1 MPHPTDRV
9 RAAYR
14 RIAEA
19 DRPEVW
25 ITLRPEH
32 EVRDDAGL
40 LEERLAAGED
50 LPLAGL
56 LLAVKD
62 NIDVAGLP
70 TTAAHP
76 AFAYTPDESAPAVR
90 RLVEAG
96 ALVLGK
102 TNLDQFATGLVGT
115 RSPYGAVRGAA
126 DPERIPGGSSSG
138 SAVAV
143 ALGIADV
150 ALGTDTAGSGR
161 VPAALNGIV
170 GIKPTLGLVP
180 ASGVVPAARP
190 YDCVTVF
197 ARDLGTARSA
207 LSVMSVP
214 PAAHH
219 PRRTASGSGA
229 PRDEDPYSRP
239 VPADVRLAPRGA
251 GRVAVPSPGGL
262 EPLPQEERE
271 AFAAAVE
278 ALEKTG
284 AQTAE
289 VDVAPLLE
297 AARLLYDGALVAER
311 YAAVGDFLRA
321 HPEGADPTV
330 SGIILAAEDI
340 PAHRLAADQQRLAA
354 YRAAAR
360 GILNGFDALMLPTT
374 VGHPTLAEVAAD
386 PVGVNS
392 RLGTYTN
399 FVNLLDLAA
408 VAVPAGEAGGRPFGV
423 SLVTGAFQD
432 QVALDL
438 AGALTGQEPG
448 ELHPDAGVE
457 LAVFGAHLR
466 GQPLHHQLTEPG
478 ARFVGTAR
486 TAPEYRMVALPTTPP
501 KPGLQRVASGGASL
515 ACEVWKLSPAA
526 LGAFLAALPAPMS
539 LGAVTLSDG
548 RTVVGFGCEAVA
560 AEGAR
565 DISGHGGWLAY
576 LEAQPE

>member
-14 RIAEA
+14 RVAEA

-25 ITLRPEH
+25 ITLRPES
-32 EVRDDAGL
+32 EVGAEAAL

-62 NIDVAGLP
+62 NIDAAGLP

-76 AFAYTPDESAPAVR
+76 AYARTPAASAPAVR
-90 RLVEAG
+90 RLVAAG

-126 DPERIPGGSSSG
+126 DPERISGGSSSG

-143 ALGIADV
+143 ALGIADI

-170 GIKPTLGLVP
+170 GIKPTPGLVP

-197 ARDLGTARSA
+197 ARDLGTARA
-207 LSVMSVP
+207 AVAAMSGP
-214 PAAHH
+214 DAA
-219 PRRTASGSGA
+219 
-229 PRDEDPYSRP
+229 DPYSRP
-239 VPADVRLAPRGA
+239 LPADVRLGPRGA
-251 GRVAVPSPGGL
+251 GRVAVPSPAGL
-262 EPLPQEERE
+262 EPLPEAERE
-271 AFAAAVE
+271 AFAAAVA
-278 ALEKTG
+278 ALERTG

-289 VDVAPLLE
+289 VDVSPLLE

-311 YAAVGDFLRA
+311 YAAVGDFLAA
-321 HPEGADPTV
+321 HPRGADPTV
-330 SGIILAAEDI
+330 SAVILAARDV
-340 PAHRLAADQQRLAA
+340 PAHRLAADQHRLAA
-354 YRAAAR
+354 YRAAAGR
-360 GILNGFDALMLPTT
+360 LLDGFDALLLPTT
-374 VGHPTLAEVAAD
+374 VGHPSLAEVAAD
-386 PVGVNS
+386 PVGANA

-408 VAVPAGEAGGRPFGV
+408 VAVPAGEVRGLPFGV
-423 SLVTGAFQD
+423 SLITRAFED

-438 AGALTGQEPG
+438 AGALTGSDPG
-448 ELHPDAGVE
+448 ELHPGAGVE

-466 GQPLHHQLTEPG
+466 GQPLHHQLTGPG
-478 ARFVGTAR
+478 ARFVEEAR
-486 TAPEYRMVALPTTPP
+486 TAPEYRMAALPTTPP
-501 KPGLQRVASGGASL
+501 KPGLRRVASGGAAL

-539 LGAVTLSDG
+539 LGAVTLADG
-548 RTVVGFGCEAVA
+548 RTVVGFGCEEA
-560 AEGAR
+560 ATEGAR
-565 DISGHGGWLAY
+565 DITGYGGWRAY
-576 LEAQPE
+576 LEAVRA